1 MKVKERQFTVF
12 QERKSGVGRI
22 SQTCTQH
29 NTYGKAEVQG
39 LEGLDEKGEGT
50 EYRLVVTK

>member
-22 SQTCTQH
+22 SQMCTQH